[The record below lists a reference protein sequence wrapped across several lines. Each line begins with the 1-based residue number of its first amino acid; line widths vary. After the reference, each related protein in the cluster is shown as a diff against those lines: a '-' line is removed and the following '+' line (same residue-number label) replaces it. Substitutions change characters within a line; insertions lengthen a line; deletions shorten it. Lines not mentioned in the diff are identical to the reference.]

1 MRLFL
6 IRHGETVDNVAGVLA
21 GSMDS
26 ALTSHGVLQAQRLAS
41 HLSRGVCA
49 THVFSSDLQR
59 AARTAQA
66 ICDAQR
72 DAGRSRAAATL
83 GVVRLRE
90 LRERDFGTSE
100 GAKYGSAR
108 TDGRGGDGSGETAE
122 DMQRRVDRFLDFHL
136 LPKLSSDGLSGG
148 GQTTTVVVAHGII
161 LSVLFKAICARTGPG
176 SITVASEAQRHVGHG
191 AILPP
196 WSNTGYLEGELSVAA
211 ERPRAD
217 TRPPRSPLALHIDRV
232 NCVDHLRDLKRT
244 RGGIGSSQFDAKQ
257 KTVDSF
263 FQAAPKKPKPGEGS
277 GTSL

>member
-1 MRLFL
+1 MRLL
-6 IRHGETVDNVAGVLA
+6 LVRHAETVDNVAGVLA

-41 HLSRGVCA
+41 HLSRCVSA

-72 DAGRSRAAATL
+72 IARRSLA
-83 GVVRLRE
+83 VVRLRE
-90 LRERDFGTSE
+90 LRERDFGSSE
-100 GAKYGSAR
+100 GAKYGSVR

-136 LPKLSSDGLSGG
+136 LPKLSSDGRSGG

-161 LSVLFKAICARTGPG
+161 LSVLFKAICARTGPA
-176 SITVASEAQRHVGHG
+176 SITLASEAQRHVGHG
-191 AILPP
+191 IVLPP
-196 WSNTGYLEGELSVAA
+196 WSNTGYLEGELSIAA

-217 TRPPRSPLALHIDRV
+217 ARPPRPPLALHIDRV

-244 RGGIGSSQFDAKQ
+244 RGGIGSSQFDARQ

-263 FQAAPKKPKPGEGS
+263 FQAAPKKPNPGEGS